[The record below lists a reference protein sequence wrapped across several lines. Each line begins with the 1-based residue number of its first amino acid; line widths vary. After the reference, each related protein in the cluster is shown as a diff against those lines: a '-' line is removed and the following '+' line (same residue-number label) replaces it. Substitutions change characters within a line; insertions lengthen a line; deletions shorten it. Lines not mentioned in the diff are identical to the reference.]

1 MILVLNFPLRG
12 VYLRGMYEAQVVDR
26 DSRMQG
32 LQGVGSVFG
41 RICAVKE
48 RREIGRRMAGL

>member
-26 DSRMQG
+26 DSRMQR
-32 LQGVGSVFG
+32 LQGGGSFLG
-41 RICAVKE
+41 RSCAAKE
-48 RREIGRRMAGL
+48 RRESAKRRAGL